1 MLLPSDI
8 LPLRSGDLGSLLQGA
23 KSLNGELPELPPV
36 ASTTSFQEAE
46 HEREVIEPN
55 AISIAIKS
63 SSGDSVHHILH
74 SVLAGKVRGC
84 IGPCLHRSILILWP
98 H

>member
-8 LPLRSGDLGSLLQGA
+8 VMPLRSSDVGQGA
-23 KSLNGELPELPPV
+23 KSLTGGRELPELSPMP
-36 ASTTSFQEAE
+36 AMSSFQEAE
-46 HEREVIEPN
+46 HEREMVEPN

-74 SVLAGKVRGC
+74 SVLAGKVRGSY
-84 IGPCLHRSILILWP
+84 I
-98 H
+98 